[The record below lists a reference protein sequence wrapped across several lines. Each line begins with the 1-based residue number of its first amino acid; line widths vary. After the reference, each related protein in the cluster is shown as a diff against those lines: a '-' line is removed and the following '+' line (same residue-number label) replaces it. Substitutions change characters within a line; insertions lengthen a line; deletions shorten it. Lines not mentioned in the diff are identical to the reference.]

1 MKRPPEP
8 LTVPEVELLL
18 GACGRAPTGVR
29 HRALL
34 TLLWRTGLR
43 ISEALALEP
52 RDVDLEGAQL
62 RVRHGKG
69 DRCRVVGLDPRAR
82 RALQDWTTTRVGL
95 DPPQGAPVFCGIRN
109 PGARLNPGD
118 VRDSLHALGRRAGI
132 AKPVRPHGLRHTM
145 ACELAAEG
153 VPVNVIQRALGHSS
167 VATTHTYLNH
177 VAPQEVLD
185 CMRSRA

>member
-18 GACGRAPTGVR
+18 HACGRAPTGVR

-43 ISEALALEP
+43 ISEALALECK
-52 RDVDLEGAQL
+52 DVDLAAGSL
-62 RVRHGKG
+62 RVLHGKG
-69 DRCRVVGLDPRAR
+69 DKARSVGLDARAR
-82 RALQDWTTTRVGL
+82 EALQRWL
-95 DPPQGAPVFCGIRN
+95 DVRPQGARLFCGVRHA
-109 PGARLNPGD
+109 GAPLNPGD
-118 VRDSLHALGRRAGI
+118 VRDSLHALGRKAGI